1 MFLPTYFWMMK
12 LLETIINSLVKES
25 HPDVSVKSPS
35 LNSLT
40 LPRSWSFS
48 CWIATVRGTPSRLTE
63 QKFVNN
69 SSISHFFAS
78 FCSKILRKLSLFLY
92 SSFPFPCLPI
102 GEKFHTNLEK
112 FHTEK
117 LKHHAPSSGFND
129 G

>member
-1 MFLPTYFWMMK
+1 MIK
-12 LLETIINSLVKES
+12 LLEIIINSLVKES
-25 HPDVSVKSPS
+25 YPDVSVKSPS

-40 LPRSWSFS
+40 VPRPWSFS
-48 CWIATVRGTPSRLTE
+48 CWIAAVRGTPSRLKE

-92 SSFPFPCLPI
+92 SLFPFPCLPI
-102 GEKFHTNLEK
+102 GEKFHTNLQK

-117 LKHHAPSSGFND
+117 LEHHDPSSRFND